1 MEVSGQLRA
10 LTTLSMGKETPVPIA
25 QEAGWATELVWTW
38 WWRGKIPFLA
48 RDEPWLSSHSLVT
61 ILTGLFWL
69 WRNL

>member
-38 WWRGKIPFLA
+38 W
-48 RDEPWLSSHSLVT
+48 
-61 ILTGLFWL
+61 
-69 WRNL
+69 